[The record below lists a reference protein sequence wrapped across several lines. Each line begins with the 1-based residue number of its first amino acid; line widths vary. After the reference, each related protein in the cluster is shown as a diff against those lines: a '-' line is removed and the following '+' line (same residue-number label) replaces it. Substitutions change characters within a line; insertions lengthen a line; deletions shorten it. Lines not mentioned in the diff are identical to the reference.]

1 MKTVFIFISFL
12 LLVACSN
19 KNAELAK
26 KHNDEGVLILDK
38 EEYDKASESFHTAL
52 GQGKINVELEA
63 GILRNL
69 SLLHSF
75 QDHKDSAMIYAEKAM
90 NKAEKDSFYYF
101 LTKAEFALLNE
112 NLEAAISNFEKAKG
126 DKPDEMAI
134 YNSLGM
140 IYSGKCGD

>member
-26 KHNDEGVLILDK
+26 KHNDEGVLFLDK

-63 GILRNL
+63 GILRNIFVTFFSRPQRFCNDL
-69 SLLHSF
+69 CR
-75 QDHKDSAMIYAEKAM
+75 EG
-90 NKAEKDSFYYF
+90 
-101 LTKAEFALLNE
+101 NE
-112 NLEAAISNFEKAKG
+112 
-126 DKPDEMAI
+126 
-134 YNSLGM
+134 
-140 IYSGKCGD
+140 